1 MRLTT
6 DEARIV
12 AEALND
18 AKYDYAN
25 HDRFHDKEDRLKIIN
40 RLQELEDRLRAAG
53 DDGRR
58 KGRRSYSKNNFD
70 DVIARYCKL

>member
-6 DEARIV
+6 DEARIL

-25 HDRFHDKEDRLKIIN
+25 LDRFQEKEYRLKIIN

-58 KGRRSYSKNNFD
+58 KGGRSWIINQFS
-70 DVIARYCKL
+70 DVIAIYCKL